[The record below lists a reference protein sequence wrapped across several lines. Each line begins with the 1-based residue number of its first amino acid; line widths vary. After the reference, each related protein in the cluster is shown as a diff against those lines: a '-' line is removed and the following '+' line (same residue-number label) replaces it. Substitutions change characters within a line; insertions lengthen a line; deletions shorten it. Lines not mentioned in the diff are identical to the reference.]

1 MASQYSRS
9 YGGADSFRILILGET
24 GAGKTRLTERITR
37 ALARASNPESI
48 TVIDLAPD
56 YMGVGRPL
64 EAPPGTRILRP
75 HGLKAPR
82 LQSHGNCSLA
92 WRLAEDN
99 AFLTTKVLREFIS
112 RPTPILVIN
121 DMSIHLHAGDP
132 GIVLDAFK
140 EAAVV
145 AANSYYGDK
154 LRDECGIWEK
164 ERRLIE
170 KIIEV
175 VDIVWRI

>member
-1 MASQYSRS
+1 MASLHSRS

-24 GAGKTRLTERITR
+24 GVGKTRLTGKIAR
-37 ALARASNPESI
+37 ALARASSPELI

-56 YMGVGRPL
+56 YMGVGKPL
-64 EAPPGTRILRP
+64 EAPAGARILRP
-75 HGLKAPR
+75 KGLKAPR
-82 LQSHGNCSLA
+82 LQSRGDCSLA
-92 WRLAEDN
+92 WRLAEEN
-99 AFLTTKVLREFIS
+99 AVLTTQALRGFIS

-132 GIVLDAFK
+132 SIVLDAFT

-145 AANSYYGDK
+145 VANSYYGEK
-154 LRDECGIWEK
+154 LRDECGIWER

-170 KIIEV
+170 EIMGV
-175 VDIVWRI
+175 VDLVWRI